1 MSGLTELMTMIDD
14 VKENLQSEDYNNI
27 VKKIQELKVEEER
40 NDNNLY
46 DFVYFTQKNREV
58 ILDLSADNTEDQW
71 TNRIIVKKKWERI
84 KINNDTR
91 FSIEEI
97 IEKIE
102 NGDINALSFHFVI
115 PKSCKQ
121 FVKILDI
128 CNYAISGTYIRPI
141 NRIDCEALVEYRNI
155 IPISLKQV

>member
-27 VKKIQELKVEEER
+27 VKRIQKLKVEEEH

-46 DFVYFTQKNREV
+46 DFVYFKQRNREV
-58 ILDLSADNTEDQW
+58 ILDLSADGEDRW
-71 TNRIIVKKKWERI
+71 TNRIIVSKKWQRI

-91 FSIEEI
+91 FSVDEI

-102 NGDINALSFHFVI
+102 NDNINDLSFHFVI
-115 PKSCKQ
+115 PKNCKQ
-121 FVKILDI
+121 SVKILDI